1 VQVCHFLRGAVS
13 GIQRE
18 AFISGVDK
26 VWISQVKVSDYLVPL
41 YVLANSGRRLHRAP
55 SGAFL
60 FCLWPVDN
68 LWISR
73 SGGQVNER
81 ENSVPLYI

>member
-18 AFISGVDK
+18 AFISGVEK

-41 YVLANSGRRLHRAP
+41 YVLANSGRSWYP
-55 SGAFL
+55 
-60 FCLWPVDN
+60 
-68 LWISR
+68 
-73 SGGQVNER
+73 
-81 ENSVPLYI
+81 

>member
-1 VQVCHFLRGAVS
+1 VQVCNFLRGAVS

-41 YVLANSGRRLHRAP
+41 YVQAFCGLLVLHRAP
-55 SGAFL
+55 SWRL
-60 FCLWPVDN
+60 FYFVSGM
-68 LWISR
+68 WITC
-73 SGGQVNER
+73 G
-81 ENSVPLYI
+81 